1 MFGWNSRLSEA
12 NPKTFCEI
20 KNLGNSMSGK
30 KLDLEV
36 LHVKSSWESFA
47 KLYFTKLS
55 SENEGGSLNHAESS
69 VV

>member
-12 NPKTFCEI
+12 NLKTFCESKTWEI
-20 KNLGNSMSGK
+20 GWVEKIGLK
-30 KLDLEV
+30 ITAC
-36 LHVKSSWESFA
+36 VKSSQESFA

-55 SENEGGSLNHAESS
+55 SETEGGSLNHAESS